1 MSEPLPLI
9 LASSSPRR
17 RELAGML
24 GFPVVCAP
32 ADVDERSL
40 PDEPPGAHVLRVA
53 RAKATTI
60 AGRDPGGPVL
70 GADTSVV
77 VGERILGKPRD
88 AEDARAMLELLSGRS
103 HLVLTALC
111 LIWRAR
117 VATRLESAV
126 VTFRRLDAALIDWY
140 LASGEGADKA
150 GAYAVQGLGGALIT
164 RVEGNVQAV
173 VGLPLAP
180 LLDLLATLGIA
191 VSAAGS
197 ALVLTALPSPSAGV
211 SAQLAGS

>member
-1 MSEPLPLI
+1 MSDPLALI
-9 LASSSPRR
+9 LASRSPRR

-24 GFPVVCAP
+24 GFPVVSEP

-53 RAKATTI
+53 RAKAATV
-60 AGRDPGGPVL
+60 AARAPAGPVL

-77 VGERILGKPRD
+77 VGGRILGKPRD
-88 AEDARAMLELLSGRS
+88 VDDARAMLEMLSGRS
-103 HLVLTALC
+103 HVVLTALC
-111 LIWRAR
+111 LVWRAR
-117 VATRLESAV
+117 AASRLESAV
-126 VTFRRLDAALIDWY
+126 VTFRRLDATLLDWY
-140 LASGEGADKA
+140 LAAGEGADKA

-180 LLDLLATLGIA
+180 LLDLLATVGIS

-197 ALVLTALPSPSAGV
+197 VLVLTSGLPPGDDPSGPSA
-211 SAQLAGS
+211 AR